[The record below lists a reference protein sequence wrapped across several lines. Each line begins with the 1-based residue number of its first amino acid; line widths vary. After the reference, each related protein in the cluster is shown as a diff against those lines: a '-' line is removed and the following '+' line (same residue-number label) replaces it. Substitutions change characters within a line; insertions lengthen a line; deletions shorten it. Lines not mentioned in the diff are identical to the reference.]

1 MSLAARQQALAALLR
16 GVADDAQAYPALLQ
30 LLEQQFDAAVRHQ
43 NARLVELAAEIT
55 QVVDAMHERRARRV
69 AQVALLLGPQA
80 RMAQVFALLKGASR
94 ATLERQWAELETM
107 VLECK
112 RLNQRN
118 SSLLTDQFSIMQR
131 VLHGEEN
138 IYAPL

>member
-16 GVADDAQAYPALLQ
+16 GVAEDAQAYPALLQ

-55 QVVDAMHERRARRV
+55 RVVEAMQERRARRV
-69 AQVALLLGPQA
+69 AQAALLLGPQA
-80 RMAQVFALLKGASR
+80 RMDQVFALLKGASR
-94 ATLERQWAELETM
+94 ATLESQWAELEKM

-138 IYAPL
+138 IYAPR

>member
-1 MSLAARQQALAALLR
+1 VSLAARQQALAALLR
-16 GVADDAQAYPALLQ
+16 DVAEDARAYPALLQ
-30 LLEQQFDAAVRHQ
+30 LLQQQFDAAVRHQ
-43 NARLVELAAEIT
+43 NARLVELASAIT
-55 QVVDAMHERRARRV
+55 QAVDAMRERCARRV
-69 AQVALLLGPQA
+69 TQVALLLGPQA

-94 ATLERQWAELETM
+94 AKLESEWAELEKM

-118 SSLLTDQFSIMQR
+118 STLLTDQFSIMQR

>member
-16 GVADDAQAYPALLQ
+16 GVADDAQAYPSLLR

-55 QVVDAMHERRARRV
+55 QVVDAMHERSARRV
-69 AQVALLLGPQA
+69 AQAALLLGPQA

-94 ATLERQWAELETM
+94 ATLESQWAELEKM